1 MACLESSVEL
11 YRISRAT
18 LQSRPSA
25 EQMPQHRDIVYSIL
39 TTHAG
44 LVPQVTYYSRVGLE
58 LGKLLVHQR
67 GMAPP

>member
-1 MACLESSVEL
+1 
-11 YRISRAT
+11 
-18 LQSRPSA
+18 
-25 EQMPQHRDIVYSIL
+25 MPQHRDIVYSTL